1 MYNCRRRARLYICN
15 IVLQLVIL
23 FVLVVI
29 NCFFSLYHLSL
40 SLHNYIYIYIH
51 IYRVYWYI
59 APFRRLLIDVN
70 SATVMPAYIKTKTLY
85 TMLFLFN
92 PM

>member
-23 FVLVVI
+23 FVVVII

-40 SLHNYIYIYIH
+40 YTYIYIYMIFQVNVDRL
-51 IYRVYWYI
+51 IYNGMCMVI
-59 APFRRLLIDVN
+59 KMAFLIDCW
-70 SATVMPAYIKTKTLY
+70 SFSCWSFFMQSMGIDAKC
-85 TMLFLFN
+85 
-92 PM
+92 